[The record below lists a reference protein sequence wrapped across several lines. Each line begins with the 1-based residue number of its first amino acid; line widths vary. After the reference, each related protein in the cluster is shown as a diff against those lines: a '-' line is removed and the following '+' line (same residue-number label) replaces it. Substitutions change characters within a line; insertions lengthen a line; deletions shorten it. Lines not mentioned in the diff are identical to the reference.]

1 MQPPYR
7 RAVIGVG
14 VLLAGALIGAALW
27 LPKQSHDAASS
38 AADNAAPS
46 ALASAQAETASYT
59 CPMHPHIVQDH
70 PGTCPICGMALVP
83 IAHQHQ
89 SGVTVDA
96 ATQQTLGVR
105 LATAKQRVLARNV
118 YTYGKVGIDQG
129 SIVYVTPKFEGWVR
143 KLHVTTVGQRVK
155 EGDVLYELYSADL
168 IARQSDYLKMQERR
182 RQLLKM
188 VPQVEG
194 QESELV
200 MDLMQERTRAR
211 TRMVYEDVDPQ
222 TLKDL
227 EDANQPLLVVP
238 IRAPRDGLVTEID
251 AREGSFVAPEGKIVA
266 LASLDEV
273 WIDIVL
279 FEDQL
284 TTVHEGDAL
293 TATIPAVGGVAF
305 AGKLTWASPLLDE
318 TARTARARLQVS
330 NADARLR
337 PGMYADVTIETHKDR
352 RLVVPRSAVLRSGA
366 GDFVMRHGGDG
377 HFLPT
382 AVQIGLEAGNWTEI
396 RDGLNDGDQVA
407 ANGQFL
413 LSAEASLAD
422 ARQRMATG
430 VAVSEDRETEP

>member
-27 LPKQSHDAASS
+27 LPQQPHDAASPV
-38 AADNAAPS
+38 ATNPEPS
-46 ALASAQAETASYT
+46 ALASAQADSASYT

-83 IAHQHQ
+83 VAHQHRP
-89 SGVTVDA
+89 GVTVDA

-105 LATAKQRVLARNV
+105 LATAKQRILARTIF
-118 YTYGKVGIDQG
+118 TYGKVGIDQG
-129 SIVYVTPKFEGWVR
+129 SIFYVTPKFEGWVR
-143 KLHVTTVGQRVK
+143 KLHVNAVGQRVK

-168 IARQSDYLKMQERR
+168 IARQGDYLKLQERR
-182 RQLLKM
+182 RQLLKL

-211 TRMVYEDVDPQ
+211 TRMVYEDIDPQ

-238 IRAPRDGLVTEID
+238 IRAPKDGVVTEID
-251 AREGSFVAPEGKIVA
+251 AREGSFVAPEEKVLA

-284 TTVHEGDAL
+284 ATAHEGDAL
-293 TATIPAVGGVAF
+293 TATIPALGSAAF
-305 AGKLTWASPLLDE
+305 EGKLTWASPLMDE
-318 TARTARARLQVS
+318 TTRTARARLQVS
-330 NADARLR
+330 NANGRLR
-337 PGMYADVTIETHKDR
+337 PGMVADVTIETQKDR
-352 RLVVPRSAVLRSGA
+352 RLAVPRSAVLRSGA
-366 GDFVMRHGGDG
+366 GDFVMRHDGDG

-382 AVQIGLEAGNWTEI
+382 RVKIGLETGNWTEI
-396 RDGLNDGDQVA
+396 QEGLNDGDHVA